1 MKQETLDAY
10 TAVSEETA
18 KEMAQGVKSLSG
30 ATYGVSITGYA
41 GPGDEEE
48 VGLIYIA
55 VAGDKAVTVKKLV
68 TGHRGNNCRDYN
80 RHVAASNAFN
90 ELRIAILNADK

>member
-1 MKQETLDAY
+1 
-10 TAVSEETA
+10 
-18 KEMAQGVKSLSG
+18 MAQGVRLLSG
-30 ATYGVSITGYA
+30 ADYAVSITGYA

-55 VAGDKAVTVKKLV
+55 VASDKETAVKKLL
-68 TGHRGNNCRDYN
+68 TGHRGNSCRDYN

-90 ELRIAILNADK
+90 ELRKAILRN